1 MEQTKLLARYL
12 MSIFRNDTNGYTVAH
27 FITYDDQE
35 DDLTVTG
42 IFGELHEDEIYTL
55 YGHYEEHPK
64 YGMQFQAER
73 YTHWMPND
81 MQTLI
86 RYFSSAKFPGIGRKI
101 AQAIV
106 EMLGEDTIRCIKE
119 DPNVLDQISAL
130 PKKKKQIILD
140 GVMHSDD
147 LDDTI
152 VFFTTHGLSN
162 SMISKIQAAYGEEAV
177 RIVKENPYRMV
188 ADIDGIGFA
197 TADKLA
203 KHMEFD
209 DDHPYRIKAAVLSAV
224 LNASMSSGDTYVS
237 SERIQRELMRFFAK
251 HIENLDEILEELC
264 QERLIVMEENRIYHH
279 TQYDAECGIAAFLAR
294 YPYEE
299 LDTYEIELDE
309 EIKRMEQAFH
319 IEYES
324 KQKEAIKTFYHAP
337 FSIISGGP
345 GTGKTTIVK
354 GILHLI
360 KVCYPHASVSLCAPT
375 GRAAKRMSQLSNTN
389 ATTIHALLKWDL
401 DTNSFVKDVNDP
413 LDMDILIVDEFSM
426 VDAWVFYHLLR
437 ASKPVSKIVLI
448 GDENQLPSVGPGCV
462 LKDLMDCA
470 CFPIIRLEK
479 IFRQC
484 EGSDVIDLAHHIK
497 DGKIT
502 DMKNASDVAFFPCQ
516 SHDVVRYVI
525 QIVENAY
532 EKGYDNQDIQVLAPM
547 YHGSAG
553 IDVLNHAL
561 QKIMNPPATHKR
573 ELPFKQRIFR
583 EGDKILQLKNQ
594 PDDQVY
600 NGDIG
605 EIVEII
611 YAHEHVSKQNTVI
624 ARFDEEIVEYFGE
637 QLTHITHAYCISIH
651 KAQGSEYP
659 IVIMPMVNEYRHM
672 LQRRLFYTGVTRAK
686 KSLVLLGQMEAIQ
699 RALQTLDHQMRKSTL
714 KQRIIYSIL

>member
-1 MEQTKLLARYL
+1 MEQIKLLAQYL
-12 MSIFRNDTNGYTVAH
+12 MTIFRNDANGYTVAH
-27 FITYDDQE
+27 FLTYDDEE
-35 DDLTVTG
+35 DDVTVTG
-42 IFGELHEDEIYTL
+42 IFGELREDEIYTL
-55 YGHYEEHPK
+55 YGHYEEHPR
-64 YGMQFQAER
+64 YGVQFQAER

-81 MQTLI
+81 TQTLI

-101 AQAIV
+101 AQTIV
-106 EMLGEDTIRCIKE
+106 ETLGEDAMQCIKD

-130 PKKKKQIILD
+130 SKKKKQIIVD
-140 GVMHSDD
+140 GVMQSDD
-147 LDDTI
+147 LNDTI

-177 RIVKENPYRMV
+177 SIVKENPYRMV
-188 ADIDGIGFA
+188 AEIDGIGFA

-203 KHMEFD
+203 KHMAFEE
-209 DDHPYRIKAAVLSAV
+209 DHPYRIKAAVLSAV
-224 LNASMSSGDTYVS
+224 LNASMSNGDTYVS
-237 SERIQRELMRFFAK
+237 RERIQRELMRIFFK
-251 HIENLDEILEELC
+251 RIEHLDEILEELC
-264 QERLIVMEENRIYHH
+264 QERLLMMEENRIYHH
-279 TQYDAECGIAAFLAR
+279 TQYDAECGIVAFLAQ

-299 LDTYEIELDE
+299 LDGYEIDLDE

-319 IEYES
+319 IEYET

-337 FSIISGGP
+337 FTMISGGP

-354 GILHLI
+354 GILQLI
-360 KVCYPHASVSLCAPT
+360 KACYPHANVSLCAPT
-375 GRAAKRMSQLSNTN
+375 GRAAKRMSQLSDKD

-413 LDMDILIVDEFSM
+413 LDTDILIVDEFSM

-437 ASKPVSKIVLI
+437 ASKPVSKMVLI

-462 LKDLMDCA
+462 LKDLLDCD

-479 IFRQC
+479 IFRQS

-502 DMKNASDVAFFPCQ
+502 DMKNANDVAFFPCQ
-516 SHDVVRYVI
+516 SYDVVRYVI

-553 IDVLNHAL
+553 IDALNHAL
-561 QKIMNPPATHKR
+561 QKVMNPSAAHKK
-573 ELPFKQRIFR
+573 ELAFKQRIFR

-594 PDDQVY
+594 PDDRVY

-611 YAHEHVSKQNTVI
+611 YAHEHVSKQHTII
-624 ARFDEEIVEYFGE
+624 ARFDEEIVEYCGE

-686 KSLVLLGQMEAIQ
+686 KSLVLLGQMEAML

-714 KQRIIYSIL
+714 KQRIIHSIL